1 MKIKVVEY
9 REEWSKLFQVE
20 SKKIQ
25 DIFGKELIA
34 IHHIGS
40 TSVPHLN
47 AKPIIDIMPIVK
59 KIEHVDSFN
68 IQMSKIGYE
77 PLGEYGIEGRRF
89 FRKGG
94 DQRTH
99 HIHVFQNTNKN
110 DMERHL
116 AVRDYLRTHYEARR
130 DYGNLKRELAIKF
143 PNNINS
149 YSDGKDE
156 FVKNLER
163 KALLWYLEK

>member
-40 TSVPHLN
+40 TSVPHLKD
-47 AKPIIDIMPIVK
+47 KPIIDIMPIVK

-110 DMERHL
+110 DIERHL

>member
-1 MKIKVVEY
+1 MKIEVVEHT
-9 REEWSKLFQVE
+9 EEWSKLFQDE

-25 DIFGKELIA
+25 DIFGNELIA
-34 IHHIGS
+34 IYHIGS
-40 TSVPHLN
+40 TSVRNLK

-68 IQMSKIGYE
+68 VQMTEIGYE
-77 PLGEYGIEGRRF
+77 PLGENGIEGRRF

-94 DQRTH
+94 DNRTH
-99 HIHVFQNTNKN
+99 HIHVFQDTNKN
-110 DMERHL
+110 DIERHL
-116 AVRDYLRTHYEARR
+116 AVRDYLRTHHEARKE
-130 DYGNLKRELAIKF
+130 YGNLKEELAIKF
-143 PNNINS
+143 PNDINS